1 MPSVRCVK
9 PWPFKNSVW
18 FRDVLLILPPVLSS
32 TSDCQ
37 IPHPA
42 LSVLSILRSPRR
54 SMVPAQ
60 MSLVFV
66 LRGRHPKQ
74 IFYSVVDMAEDSSGD
89 CLVCFNPCTTFSN
102 ELFLYNCNCVY
113 RVHADC
119 FKEWRRVADSDRICV
134 ICQET
139 LHTFEEEE
147 VVVQPVNPGLDHRI
161 DRTITQC
168 IKNIVAVSL
177 YTLLIAYL
185 SVWLYALQHSW
196 NAAA

>member
-1 MPSVRCVK
+1 MQPVLYRKYGIQS
-9 PWPFKNSVW
+9 
-18 FRDVLLILPPVLSS
+18 RDVPLIPRPDLSS
-32 TSDCQ
+32 TSDYR
-37 IPHPA
+37 ILRPA
-42 LSVLSILRSPRR
+42 LLVLLILRFLRR
-54 SMVPAQ
+54 SWGPAR

-66 LRGRHPKQ
+66 PRGRRPKQ

-102 ELFLYNCNCVY
+102 ELFLYNCDCVY

-168 IKNIVAVSL
+168 IKNIVAVGL
-177 YTLLIAYL
+177 YTLLIAYI
-185 SVWLYALQHSW
+185 SIWLYALQHSW
-196 NAAA
+196 IVA